1 MYLSIILPYFKKKK
15 YIKQTLNS
23 IINQS
28 FKNHELIIIY
38 DQIDRSDISYIKK
51 IIKNKIKYKIII
63 NKKNLG
69 VGKSRNIG
77 IKNSK
82 SKYIAFCDADD
93 VWHKKKSEVQLNLM
107 REKKISF
114 SHTDYNL
121 INNRNKIIGEM
132 VVKKTL
138 SYNDL
143 LRSCDIALSSVILKR
158 SLLIESLKFGDTKT
172 KEDFFLWL
180 KISKREVIHGINK
193 KLINWRKTENSL
205 SSDIIQKLIDAFI
218 VFDKVEKQNFFIT
231 FYYVIRLSIYYIFK
245 KIKQKKYL

>member
-15 YIKQTLNS
+15 YIKQTLES

-38 DQIDRSDISYIKK
+38 DQTDMSDISYIKR

-93 VWHKKKSEVQLNLM
+93 VWHKKKSEIQLNLM
-107 REKKISF
+107 RKKNFYF

-121 INNRNKIIGEM
+121 INTRNKIIGEM

-138 SYNDL
+138 TYNDL

-158 SLLIESLKFGDTKT
+158 SLLKGSLKFGNTKT
-172 KEDFFLWL
+172 KEDFLLWL
-180 KISKREVIHGINK
+180 KISKRVVIYGINN
-193 KLINWRKTENSL
+193 KLLKWRKTENSL
-205 SSDIIQKLIDAFI
+205 SSDIIQKLTDAFI
-218 VFDKVEKQNFFIT
+218 VFNKAEKQNFLIT
-231 FYYVIRLSIYYIFK
+231 FFYVIRLSIYYILK